1 MPYKKC
7 SKCHETKDYKYF
19 SKAGIR
25 NGRQRYRPRCRD
37 CGKKMYASMSPEK
50 REKLREHHKQWYLE
64 NIERIREVQHK
75 YLSLPET
82 REKKK
87 IYDRKYREKN
97 REFLKIK
104 SKKIRERD
112 AVAISKQKQGYYLRN
127 KERIIKRT
135 MSYAKKI
142 SQSNTK
148 QGIHYRIV
156 RACRTR
162 VWGILTVK
170 GRKSAKTLELL
181 GCTKDFLKKHLESQ
195 FEPWMTWENYGKKS
209 AIRNWDIDHIIPCS
223 KFDMTCP
230 LQQHACFHYS
240 NLQPL
245 EHIKNIKKRD
255 KIL

>member
-1 MPYKKC
+1 MPYRKC

-19 SKAGIR
+19 SKEGIR
-25 NGRQRYRPRCRD
+25 NGRQRYKHWCRD
-37 CGKKMYASMSPEK
+37 CGKKMYASMSPKK

-87 IYDRKYREKN
+87 IYGRKYREKN
-97 REFLKIK
+97 REFLKIQ

-148 QGIHYRIV
+148 QGIHHRIV

-162 VWGILTVK
+162 MWGILTVK

-195 FEPWMTWENYGKKS
+195 FESWMTWENYGKKS